1 MSLTEKL
8 RKYKERQLFH
18 NKTAST
24 DRLLQTLMQNID
36 FESILIRLGISAKP
50 CDNQGEYCGFCP
62 DHEMYKGTA
71 PSDPKWYINCHTGL
85 SYCMTESRGSNLLEI
100 ARHLLGLKTNE
111 EAFEKLLDG
120 KPVEIKFQ
128 PRKIE
133 VPEEKED
140 TDKEKLLKSIEDI
153 DPIFEQGKLSDEC
166 VEYFSRDGI
175 TIDTLNRF
183 GVVSC
188 NRGRY
193 RNRAIVPF
201 LDSSMELVGFI
212 AIDFLGKERWAKEH
226 AEYHLGIDATYS
238 YDELYP
244 IFLKK
249 YKKTLYAP
257 GFMSRKHLYGFYEN
271 FSFLKEKP
279 EYLVLVEGER
289 DAMKL
294 MQEGISCLS
303 IHGTTVKDEQRL
315 LLKTSGILTNLKELF
330 LGFDMDEAG
339 CEAVRKAYKIF
350 SLEIDED
357 RIFSLD
363 FPDGK
368 DPKKFCR
375 DELLNII
382 QNSRTNKT
390 RTR

>member
-1 MSLTEKL
+1 MSIQDKFK
-8 RKYKERQLFH
+8 KYKERQLR
-18 NKTAST
+18 KRGLASS
-24 DRLLQTLMQNID
+24 DKMLQTLMDNID
-36 FESILIRLGISAKP
+36 FESTLLRLGISAKP
-50 CDNQGEYCGFCP
+50 CDNQGEYCGYCP
-62 DHEMYKGTA
+62 DHQMYKGVP
-71 PSDPKWYINCHTGL
+71 PSDPKWYINCYTGL
-85 SYCMTESRGSNLLEI
+85 SYCMTEARGSNLLEI
-100 ARHLLGLKTNE
+100 AKHLLGLKTIE

-120 KPVEIKFQ
+120 KPIEIKFQ
-128 PRKIE
+128 PRVTEQEI
-133 VPEEKED
+133 KED
-140 TDKEKLLKSIEDI
+140 TEENKLKKSIEEI

-166 VEYFSRDGI
+166 VDYFAKDGI

-188 NRGRY
+188 DYGKY
-193 RNRAIVPF
+193 KKRAIVPF
-201 LDSSMELVGFI
+201 LNSSMELIGFI
-212 AIDFLGKERWAKEH
+212 AIDLLGKEKWAKQH
-226 AEYHLGIDATYS
+226 AEYYLGIDSTYS
-238 YDELYP
+238 YEELYSM
-244 IFLKK
+244 FLKK

-257 GFMSRKHLYGFYEN
+257 GFLGRKHLYGFYEN

-289 DAMKL
+289 DALKL

-303 IHGTTVKDEQRL
+303 IHGTHVKDEQRL
-315 LLKTSGILTNLKELF
+315 LLKSSGILTNLKELF

-350 SLEIDED
+350 SLEIDSD
-357 RIFSLD
+357 KIFSLN

-375 DELLNII
+375 EELLNII
-382 QNSRTNKT
+382 QNSRINKI